1 LTHTRLC
8 SVKDKAKRHAHI
20 FNYRNFKEFKDFLLN
35 CGKLCGHVDKGQ
47 ISDVRFIEDV
57 LILRQIIPNVGFIS
71 VGKPEGEA
79 DLLAYGCA
87 EDISLTP
94 LS

>member
-1 LTHTRLC
+1 M
-8 SVKDKAKRHAHI
+8 
-20 FNYRNFKEFKDFLLN
+20 
-35 CGKLCGHVDKGQ
+35 DKGQ